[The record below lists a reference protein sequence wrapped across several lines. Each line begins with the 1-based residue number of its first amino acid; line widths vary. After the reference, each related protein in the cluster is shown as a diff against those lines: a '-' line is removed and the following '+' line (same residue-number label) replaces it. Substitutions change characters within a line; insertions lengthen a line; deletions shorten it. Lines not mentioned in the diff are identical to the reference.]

1 MPKSAGLAMSFAP
14 IWKRCDPRQRQEQS
28 SIHPSCCPQSSETGT
43 RPTRNAHC
51 EECEIDSSENHAMET
66 IVIANNH
73 YKGQAVVNGLQL
85 KKLLGEKDVKA
96 PEELAM
102 AYPRLKKIVCQ
113 PEKSE

>member
-1 MPKSAGLAMSFAP
+1 
-14 IWKRCDPRQRQEQS
+14 
-28 SIHPSCCPQSSETGT
+28 
-43 RPTRNAHC
+43 
-51 EECEIDSSENHAMET
+51 MET